1 MHENAKT
8 REQKT
13 GTGRSMAG
21 DGEARFT
28 VAENEV
34 GGNEQFSGYGG

>member
-1 MHENAKT
+1 M
-8 REQKT
+8 
-13 GTGRSMAG
+13 GTDRSMAG

-34 GGNEQFSGYGG
+34 GGNWKSVRAGG